1 MINTL
6 HDNCAEKFADKEKKI
21 VKTCLGPC
29 LNLQN
34 FLQIK
39 ARWNFFQGDSEVLFQ
54 ESHLTEQIIYFN

>member
-1 MINTL
+1 MQKSINTSRGTFQNDKYIAR

-21 VKTCLGPC
+21 VKTCLDPC

-39 ARWNFFQGDSEVLFQ
+39 AR
-54 ESHLTEQIIYFN
+54 